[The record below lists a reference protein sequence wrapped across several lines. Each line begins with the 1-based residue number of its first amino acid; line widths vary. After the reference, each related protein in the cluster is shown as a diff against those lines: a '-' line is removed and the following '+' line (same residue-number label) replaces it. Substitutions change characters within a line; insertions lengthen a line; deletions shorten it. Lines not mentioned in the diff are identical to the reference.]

1 MGLGEVM
8 PRVYLL
14 RGPRAKAIRGPGCL
28 GLSLPLCLAY
38 SVLPKEFEYTFLIN
52 LRSPLHLD
60 EHPSSLA
67 GKLF

>member
-28 GLSLPLCLAY
+28 GLSLPLSSICLYAQ
-38 SVLPKEFEYTFLIN
+38 
-52 LRSPLHLD
+52 RPLLKYKCYL
-60 EHPSSLA
+60 E
-67 GKLF
+67 GKPY